1 MSVLSEQDIIDE
13 LGKGI
18 LIYPFKKS
26 QLTGSCLALT
36 ASQYAYA
43 IKDKKLL
50 DAHSDPNQSE
60 QKFFILPPRD
70 TILVWT
76 NESVCIND
84 CFCGSIIARVR
95 LVSKGIGHIGTRVN
109 PNWEGILC
117 ITLHNL
123 SDADIKINLDE
134 TIAYLR
140 FHKLL
145 SKSLTPKNLH
155 DPARLDI
162 LPESCPVP
170 DKLNRW
176 IYEGANRWRR
186 GNEDALREKLT
197 NDSPDYAEILRDRE
211 RKLKYLQEQYTSHKV
226 MLWFKK
232 LTAPVVLSALIL
244 IYLSI
249 SPQNPLLGNLILAII
264 PVVGTI
270 AVEITLY
277 KK

>member
-18 LIYPFKKS
+18 LIYPFNKS
-26 QLTGSCLALT
+26 QLTGSALALT
-36 ASQYAYA
+36 ASAYAYA

-50 DAHSDPNQSE
+50 DAHSDPNQPE
-60 QKFFILPPRD
+60 QKFFTLPPRD
-70 TILVWT
+70 TVLVWT
-76 NESVCIND
+76 NESVCINE

-109 PNWEGILC
+109 PNWGGIFC

-123 SDADIKINLDE
+123 SDAAIQINLGE
-134 TIAYLR
+134 PIAYLR

-162 LPESCPVP
+162 IPESCPVP
-170 DKLNRW
+170 DKLHRW
-176 IYEGANRWRR
+176 IHDPTKRWRR
-186 GNEDALREKLT
+186 GNEDALMEQLK
-197 NDSPDYAEILRDRE
+197 NDSPDYKVILRDRE
-211 RKLKYLQEQYTSHKV
+211 RQRKSLQEQSTSHKF
-226 MLWFKK
+226 MLWLKR

-244 IYLSI
+244 IYLRI

>member
-26 QLTGSCLALT
+26 HLTGSCLALT
-36 ASQYAYA
+36 SSQYAYD
-43 IKDKKLL
+43 IKEKKLL
-50 DAHSDPNQSE
+50 DTHIDPNQPD
-60 QKFFILPPRD
+60 QKFFVLPPRD
-70 TILVWT
+70 TVLVWT
-76 NESVCIND
+76 NESVCINEY
-84 CFCGSIIARVR
+84 FCGSIIARVR

-109 PNWEGILC
+109 PNWAGILC
-117 ITLHNL
+117 IALHNL
-123 SDADIKINLDE
+123 SDADIQINVGE

-140 FHKLL
+140 FYKLL

-155 DPARLDI
+155 NPARLDI

-170 DKLNRW
+170 EKLNKW
-176 IYEGANRWRR
+176 MSDSSNRWRR
-186 GNEDALREKLT
+186 GNEDALVEKLK
-197 NDSPDYAEILRDRE
+197 NDSPDYAEILKDRE
-211 RKLKYLQEQYTSHKV
+211 RKLKYLQEQSTSHKV

-244 IYLSI
+244 MYLNI
-249 SPQNPLLGNLILAII
+249 SPHNPLLGNLILAII

>member
-18 LIYPFKKS
+18 LIYPFQKS
-26 QLTGSCLALT
+26 HLTGSCLALT
-36 ASQYAYA
+36 ASSYAYS

-50 DAHSDPNQSE
+50 DVHSDPNLPE
-60 QKFFILPPRD
+60 EKFFILPPRD
-70 TILVWT
+70 TVLVWT

-84 CFCGSIIARVR
+84 SFCGSIIARVR

-109 PNWEGILC
+109 PNWGGILC

-123 SDADIKINLDE
+123 SDATIQINLGE
-134 TIAYLR
+134 SIAYLR

-145 SKSLTPKNLH
+145 SKSWTPKNLH
-155 DPARLDI
+155 NPARPDI

-170 DKLNRW
+170 DKLHRW
-176 IYEGANRWRR
+176 IHDTSNRWRR
-186 GNEDALREKLT
+186 GNEDALKEQLE
-197 NDSPDYAEILRDRE
+197 NDSPDYKVILRDRE
-211 RKLKYLQEQYTSHKV
+211 RQLKSLQEQSTSYKFR
-226 MLWFKK
+226 LWLKK

-244 IYLSI
+244 IYLRI
-249 SPQNPLLGNLILAII
+249 SPQNPLVGNLILAII

>member
-18 LIYPFKKS
+18 LIYPFNKS
-26 QLTGSCLALT
+26 QLTGSALALT
-36 ASQYAYA
+36 ASAYAYA

-50 DAHSDPNQSE
+50 DAHSDPTQPE
-60 QKFFILPPRD
+60 QKFFTLPPRD
-70 TILVWT
+70 TVLVWT
-76 NESVCIND
+76 NESVCINE
-84 CFCGSIIARVR
+84 CFCGSILARVR

-109 PNWEGILC
+109 PNWGGVLC

-123 SDADIKINLDE
+123 SDVAIQINLGE
-134 TIAYLR
+134 PIAYLR

-162 LPESCPVP
+162 IPESCPVP
-170 DKLNRW
+170 DKLHRW
-176 IYEGANRWRR
+176 IHDPTKRWRR
-186 GNEDALREKLT
+186 GNEEALKEQLN
-197 NDSPDYAEILRDRE
+197 NDSPDYKVILRDRE
-211 RKLKYLQEQYTSHKV
+211 RQRKSF
-226 MLWFKK
+226 MLWLKR

-244 IYLSI
+244 IYLRI
-249 SPQNPLLGNLILAII
+249 SPQNPLVGNLILAII

>member
-36 ASQYAYA
+36 ASAYAYA

-50 DAHSDPNQSE
+50 DAHSDPNQPE
-60 QKFFILPPRD
+60 QKFFTLPPRD
-70 TILVWT
+70 TVLVWT
-76 NESVCIND
+76 NESVCINE

-123 SDADIKINLDE
+123 SDAAIQINLGE

-145 SKSLTPKNLH
+145 SKSWTPKNLH
-155 DPARLDI
+155 NPARPDI
-162 LPESCPVP
+162 LPEGCSVP

-176 IYEGANRWRR
+176 IYDGSNRWRR
-186 GNEDALREKLT
+186 GNEDALMEKLK
-197 NDSPDYAEILRDRE
+197 NDSTDYQEILRDRE
-211 RKLKYLQEQYTSHKV
+211 RQRKYLQEQSTSHKI
-226 MLWFKK
+226 MLWLKR

-244 IYLSI
+244 IYLRI
-249 SPQNPLLGNLILAII
+249 SPQNPLVGNLILAII

>member
-1 MSVLSEQDIIDE
+1 MSVLSEQDIMDE
-13 LGKGI
+13 LGNGI

-36 ASQYAYA
+36 ASQYAYD

-50 DAHSDPNQSE
+50 DAQIDPNLPD

-70 TILVWT
+70 TVLVWT
-76 NESVCIND
+76 NESVCISEY
-84 CFCGSIIARVR
+84 FCGSIIARVR

-123 SDADIKINLDE
+123 SDADIQINVGE

-162 LPESCPVP
+162 LPESCAVP

-176 IYEGANRWRR
+176 IYDVTNRWRR
-186 GNEDALREKLT
+186 GNKEALMEKLK
-197 NDSPDYAEILRDRE
+197 NDSSDFIEILQDRE
-211 RKLKYLQEQYTSHKV
+211 RKLKYLQEQSTSHKF

-232 LTAPVVLSALIL
+232 LTAPTVLSALIL

>member
-18 LIYPFKKS
+18 LIYPFQKS

-36 ASQYAYA
+36 ASEFAYA

-50 DAHSDPNQSE
+50 DVHSDPNQPE
-60 QKFFILPPRD
+60 RKFFTLPPRD
-70 TILVWT
+70 TVLVWT
-76 NESVCIND
+76 NESVCINES
-84 CFCGSIIARVR
+84 FCGSIMARVR

-109 PNWEGILC
+109 PNWGGILC

-123 SDADIKINLDE
+123 SDTDIQIDLGE
-134 TIAYLR
+134 RIAYLR

-145 SKSLTPKNLH
+145 SKSLSPKNLH
-155 DPARLDI
+155 NPARPDI
-162 LPESCPVP
+162 LPESCSVP

-176 IYEGANRWRR
+176 IYDPTKRWRR
-186 GNEDALREKLT
+186 GNEEALKEQLN
-197 NDSPDYAEILRDRE
+197 NDSPDYKVILRDRE
-211 RKLKYLQEQYTSHKV
+211 RQRKSF
-226 MLWFKK
+226 MLWLKR

-244 IYLSI
+244 IYLRI
-249 SPQNPLLGNLILAII
+249 SPQNPLVGNLILAII